1 MLMELEGDCVDLPMF
16 QILMDGLRLEHLL
29 GFAVRKPV
37 RQAADMRRETSTR
50 FRPASYHTTAAA
62 AAAAAQ

>member
-1 MLMELEGDCVDLPMF
+1 
-16 QILMDGLRLEHLL
+16 MDGLRLEQLL

-50 FRPASYHTTAAA
+50 FRPASYHTAAAA

>member
-50 FRPASYHTTAAA
+50 FRPATC
-62 AAAAAQ
+62 